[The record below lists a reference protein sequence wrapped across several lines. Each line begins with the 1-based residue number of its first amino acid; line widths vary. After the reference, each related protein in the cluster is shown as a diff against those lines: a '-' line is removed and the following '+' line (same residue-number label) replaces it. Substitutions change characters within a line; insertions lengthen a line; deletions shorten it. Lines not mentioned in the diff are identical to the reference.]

1 MENKPR
7 VIAIIGPTAT
17 GKSHCGIALA
27 QKLGGE
33 IISGDSMLVF
43 KHMDIATA
51 KPTAEELAL
60 VPHHLVDILE
70 PDGKFSVVDF
80 QQQADRLIRDC
91 NARGKVPIL
100 VGGTGL
106 YIKALLEAYDF
117 SRVDESSALRRQ
129 LEEFAD
135 REGNEALHDK
145 LKVLDPV
152 KAN

>member
-1 MENKPR
+1 MREEKPR

-27 QKLGGE
+27 RKLGGE

-43 KHMDIATA
+43 RHMDIATA

-70 PDGKFSVVDF
+70 PDAKFSVVDF
-80 QQQADRLIRDC
+80 QQQADRLIREI
-91 NARGKVPIL
+91 NSRGKIPIL

-106 YIKALLEAYDF
+106 YVKALLEAYDF
-117 SRVDESSALRRQ
+117 PTWTNPQPCAGSWKSSPTGKGTRPSMTDWRPWI
-129 LEEFAD
+129 
-135 REGNEALHDK
+135 R
-145 LKVLDPV
+145 
-152 KAN
+152 